1 MESSNYLLMNNSIL
15 YRCAQKFYDK
25 QLEHYQIGAG
35 QILFLIMIY
44 ENEGITMQN
53 LACKGAFDKGTIT
66 KGIQKLEELGYVK
79 SVPGK
84 DDKRV
89 RQLYTSDKTKNIISE
104 LYLIRRQWWERL
116 TKNLSQEEIDLFEE
130 VQAKITQNAMQ
141 YDVEED
147 ENSLKIFGMQKL
159 TLLDYPGKMAC
170 TIFTGGCNFRCP
182 FCHNGDLVF
191 LPENMAEMNVEDI
204 LSFLKRRVSILEGVC
219 ISGGEPLLQAQL
231 TPFLRKVKALGYQI
245 KLDTNGTNPDK
256 LKELVDEGLI
266 DYVAMDIKNDPEHY
280 AETAG
285 IHSIDMTQ
293 IEKSVQYL
301 MQGNIPYE
309 FRTTIV
315 KEYHTKETMEAIG
328 KWLKGANAYYLQN
341 FEDGDCVI
349 KKGLHACEKEELETF
364 AQIVRA
370 YIPNTAI
377 RGI

>member
-231 TPFLRKVKALGYQI
+231 TPVLRKVKALGYQI
-245 KLDTNGTNPDK
+245 KLDSNGTNPDK

-341 FEDGDCVI
+341 FEDGECVI

>member
-130 VQAKITQNAMQ
+130 VQEKITQNAMQ

-147 ENSLKIFGMQKL
+147 EKSLKIFGMQKL

-191 LPENMAEMNVEDI
+191 LPENMAEMSVEDI

-231 TPFLRKVKALGYQI
+231 TPFLRKVKELGYQI
-245 KLDTNGTNPDK
+245 KLDTNGTNPEK
-256 LKELVDEGLI
+256 LKELVEEGLI
-266 DYVAMDIKNDPEHY
+266 DYVAMDIKNDPSHY

-285 IHSIDMTQ
+285 IHSIDMTR

-301 MQGNIPYE
+301 LQGNIPYE

-315 KEYHTKETMEAIG
+315 KEYHTKENMEAIG
-328 KWLKGANAYYLQN
+328 QWLKGARAYYLQN
-341 FEDGDCVI
+341 FEDGECVI
-349 KKGLHACEKEELETF
+349 KKGLHACEKEELEAF
-364 AQIVRA
+364 AQSVKA